1 MSFISNQPLKGM
13 VDEPPNVFK
22 GYKWIKLII
31 DQVAYQFCYEEYD
44 LPVLESFDLFSDEG
58 AGELI
63 TEQVYHFVD
72 KGNRKLIMRPEVTRS
87 LARVVSKVIKQ
98 EARPLRWYSIPKC
111 YRYER
116 PQKGRLREFRQLN
129 VDLIGDNSIACD
141 LEMFEFIDSLM
152 NSFRVP
158 KGSYRIDYNHR
169 GLVNFLLSKVNF
181 NESERQQ
188 FYSLV
193 DKKNKMNEEDF
204 KLKINSNFLLE
215 SKRKFIFDYIKAGN
229 SKELLSCL
237 NKKIDLELL
246 PKEVVDFIDL
256 EKKIEELFPNKI
268 AAFNPLVIRG
278 LDYYTG
284 LVFEVYDQSNELSRA
299 LFGGG
304 RYDNLIGLFSSEKL
318 SGVGFGMGIYIFSLF
333 LQQNGIALNGKQEI
347 LKRYFISYIQA
358 DFLNHA
364 HQVGQL
370 LRKKNQQV
378 ELSSKPLTPK
388 KAIVKAEK
396 RNCTNVIFIGQ
407 NEVEKNIYIER
418 ELKQK
423 NQKEVSFDYRVK

>member
-1 MSFISNQPLKGM
+1 MSFVSNQPLKGM
-13 VDEPPNVFK
+13 VDEDPNVFK
-22 GYKWIKLII
+22 NYKWIKSVI

-44 LPVLESFDLFSDEG
+44 LPVLEPFDLFSDEG
-58 AGELI
+58 NGGLI
-63 TEQVYHFVD
+63 TEQAYHFVD

-98 EARPLRWYSIPKC
+98 ETRPLRWYSVPKC

-129 VDLIGDNSIACD
+129 VDLIGDDSIVCD
-141 LEMFEFIDSLM
+141 LEMFEFINSLM

-169 GLVNFLLSKVNF
+169 GLVNFLLSKENF
-181 NESERQQ
+181 NQNEKQQ
-188 FYSLV
+188 FYSLI

-204 KLKINSNFLLE
+204 RLKIDSNFLLE
-215 SKRKFIFDYIKAGN
+215 SKKKFIYYYIKATS
-229 SKELLSCL
+229 SKELLNCL
-237 NKKIDLELL
+237 SEKIDSQLL
-246 PKEVVDFIDL
+246 PKEIINFIDL
-256 EKKIEELFPNKI
+256 EKKIEEFFPNKI

-318 SGVGFGMGIYIFSLF
+318 SGIGFGMGIYIFSLF
-333 LQQNGIALNGKQEI
+333 LQQNGIFLNSKQES
-347 LKRYFISYIQA
+347 LKHYFISYMQA

-364 HQVGQL
+364 YQVGQL
-370 LRKKNQQV
+370 LRKKNQKV
-378 ELSSKPLTPK
+378 EFFSKPLAPK

-396 RNCTNVIFIGQ
+396 KNGTNVIFIGQ
-407 NEVEKNIYIER
+407 DEIEKNIYIER

-423 NQKEVSFDYRVK
+423 NQKKISFDYRVK